1 MFIISNAMQTL
12 RIVQIISYEQVQN
25 VIHSIQ
31 NTIKLSNN
39 RTSLNVFLIKIILE
53 KSINFN
59 TIPQFRKSY
68 MYSVLTNQ

>member
-31 NTIKLSNN
+31 NTIKLSKN

-53 KSINFN
+53 KWIA
-59 TIPQFRKSY
+59 
-68 MYSVLTNQ
+68 

>member
-39 RTSLNVFLIKIILE
+39 RTSLNVFLIKIILDKWIFRTY
-53 KSINFN
+53 KSITSKFL
-59 TIPQFRKSY
+59 F
-68 MYSVLTNQ
+68 